1 MARWGPAECLLT
13 RSLALLPVIP
23 NGTAHVLVLRSQ
35 PVICSR
41 SASCVEAE
49 LEQNGRLTTQD
60 YACLWSV
67 CMCMPFIAYLIK
79 STRYA

>member
-41 SASCVEAE
+41 TASCVEAE
-49 LEQNGRLTTQD
+49 LEQNGRLD
-60 YACLWSV
+60 YTRLCMSV
-67 CMCMPFIAYLIK
+67 ERMYV
-79 STRYA
+79 YAIHSIPDQIY